1 MKFENLKDISTKPVS
16 KRRVA
21 YWTKERC
28 ESLART
34 FYILD
39 DMELRKLFGGRS
51 LSTIKA
57 KASKLRQTGWNF
69 KC

>member
-1 MKFENLKDISTKPVS
+1 MKFENLKDTSIKQMP
-16 KRRVA
+16 KRKVA

-57 KASKLRQTGWNF
+57 RASKLRQAGWNF